1 MSAPQRAAGPRVAA
15 SSAKSGAST
24 APPGSG
30 AMFDGIAARYDLL
43 NRLMSLGLDRR
54 WRRRL
59 VRAVLTDAVQPPLV
73 LDLATGTAD
82 VALALLAAD
91 RALRVVGLD
100 PSAQMLAQGAR
111 KTAARAALAAG
122 RLRLLRG
129 DALRLPYGGATFG
142 ACCVAFG
149 IRNVP
154 DRLAALREMRRV
166 TAPGGL
172 VAVLELGEPRQGWL
186 APLARWH
193 VQRVV
198 PALGAWLSGAPE
210 YRYLQRS
217 MAAFP
222 APGAFLALLEQAG
235 LRDAHCARM
244 GLGSVHLFTARVPH
258 EQALDAPPGAAVVRS
273 PGLC

>member
-1 MSAPQRAAGPRVAA
+1 MAGGGSASEPRATDPPQ
-15 SSAKSGAST
+15 
-24 APPGSG
+24 GSG

-54 WRRRL
+54 WRRQL
-59 VRAVLTDAVQPPLV
+59 VRAVLGEGSSPATV

-91 RALRVVGLD
+91 TQVRVVGLD
-100 PSAQMLAQGAR
+100 PSARMLAQGAR
-111 KTAARAALAAG
+111 KPAAQGARAAG
-122 RLRLLRG
+122 RLQLTRG
-129 DALRLPYGGATFG
+129 DALRLPFG
-142 ACCVAFG
+142 AASFGGCCVAFG

-154 DRLAALREMRRV
+154 DRLAALCELRRV
-166 TAPGGL
+166 TRPGGI
-172 VAVLELGEPRQGWL
+172 VAVLELGEPRQGFL

-198 PALGAWLSGAPE
+198 PVLGAWLSGARE

-222 APGAFLALLEQAG
+222 APAEFLGLLTKAG
-235 LRDAHCARM
+235 LQEPRCRRM
-244 GLGSVHLFTARVPH
+244 GLGSVHLFTARVAGQDPT
-258 EQALDAPPGAAVVRS
+258 LS
-273 PGLC
+273 

>member
-1 MSAPQRAAGPRVAA
+1 
-15 SSAKSGAST
+15 
-24 APPGSG
+24 
-30 AMFDGIAARYDLL
+30 MFDGIAERYDLL

-59 VRAVLTDAVQPPLV
+59 VRAVLADPVPPALV

-82 VALALLAAD
+82 VALALLRAD

-100 PSAQMLAQGAR
+100 PSARMLAQGAR
-111 KTAARAALAAG
+111 KGAARAALAAG
-122 RLRLLRG
+122 RLRLMRG
-129 DALRLPYGGATFG
+129 DALRLPYGAATFG

-154 DRLAALREMRRV
+154 DRLAALCELRRV

-172 VAVLELGEPRQGWL
+172 VAVLELGEPRQGLL

-222 APGAFLALLEQAG
+222 APAAFLGLLEQAG
-235 LRDAHCARM
+235 LRDARCTRM
-244 GLGSVHLFTARVPH
+244 GLGSVHLFTGRVPRD
-258 EQALDAPPGAAVVRS
+258 AAGDTTNDAPLSEAEGCARGKS
-273 PGLC
+273 P